1 MFGHR
6 IFDQRQAKYTLN
18 SFKQILSEHPM
29 TFEEN
34 KWVAPAEGIEIPDLA
49 SAPYCFS
56 LDGHYILGKREGITA
71 IGLPGG
77 KITALISDS
86 PFLVVYVE
94 VGKTKLPTEEIACSE
109 WLGGFNP
116 ARQVVNGKLGRMP
129 EIAKCHPR
137 YIRLDGGRWRW
148 ANLKE
153 LCDIIGMEAKVLLET
168 YLAAADPY
176 LREAKDKTEYVTLP
190 KGMAE
195 SEVDFSMVGRIRP
208 FTCVRWKDPRLDWS
222 DRRFVDTNLFTYY
235 TYQRVGFRSVVDSME
250 RKQEYRNDPAH
261 IFIPAGL
268 AINILLLHQFGYQ
281 PRKFG

>member
-1 MFGHR
+1 
-6 IFDQRQAKYTLN
+6 
-18 SFKQILSEHPM
+18 M
-29 TFEEN
+29 TFEEG

-56 LDGHYILGKREGITA
+56 KDGYYVLGKRKGITA

-109 WLGGFNP
+109 YLGGFNP

-129 EIAKCHPR
+129 EIAKRHPR
-137 YIRLDGGRWRW
+137 YIRLEDGRWRW
-148 ANLKE
+148 ANLQE
-153 LCDIIGMEAKVLLET
+153 LCDIIGMEARVLLET

-176 LREAKDKTEYVTLP
+176 SREALDKTECVTLP
-190 KGMAE
+190 AGMSE
-195 SEVDFSMVGRIRP
+195 SEVDFSTAGRIRP

-222 DRRFVDTNLFTYY
+222 QRRYVDTNLFQYFTYR
-235 TYQRVGFRSVVDSME
+235 RVDFRSVVDSVE
-250 RKQEYRNDPAH
+250 RTFEHRQNPAH

-268 AINILLLHQFGYQ
+268 AINILLLNQFGYQ
-281 PRKFG
+281 PRKL